1 MHKGL
6 DIKVYIGDTIVAAFD
21 GKVRMVGYEASGY
34 GNYVVIRHARTGNNI
49 WTPFKEHCKRRRF
62 RESRSND
69 RLGGNTGRSFGSH
82 LHFET
87 RIVGVAIDPSLLF
100 DFRNQDVTCNTFTFR
115 YRDCDG
121 GILSRAT
128 MERNH
133 QEVAQAVPTG
143 RMYQVEGRRVSVQS
157 VAEKLGLTVE
167 ALCDLNGFT
176 QGTVLTR
183 GQWCVI
189 DKLGAPSADCVY
201 QTFGR
206 RHISPF
212 GKARI
217 LPYLYRYTHPF
228 VHSFAAK
235 SGRVVVLFDL
245 LLREVKSGVRVN
257 SVRELVLPTGD
268 GQSQLPT
275 H

>member
-1 MHKGL
+1 M
-6 DIKVYIGDTIVAAFD
+6 
-21 GKVRMVGYEASGY
+21 
-34 GNYVVIRHARTGNNI
+34 VIRHRNGLETIYGHLSKSIAREGDFVKAGQTIG
-49 WTPFKEHCKRRRF
+49 
-62 RESRSND
+62 
-69 RLGGNTGRSFGSH
+69 LGGNTGYSFGSH

-183 GQWCVI
+183 GQMV
-189 DKLGAPSADCVY
+189 
-201 QTFGR
+201 
-206 RHISPF
+206 
-212 GKARI
+212 
-217 LPYLYRYTHPF
+217 RY
-228 VHSFAAK
+228 
-235 SGRVVVLFDL
+235 
-245 LLREVKSGVRVN
+245 
-257 SVRELVLPTGD
+257 
-268 GQSQLPT
+268 
-275 H
+275 